1 VAEITSSIGNL
12 TPEIA
17 CEALR
22 VVSLSFPPDKS
33 AVRRMAR
40 VVGNLIGDC
49 VATVVVALR
58 ERELNLQLAAR
69 VLDGDDVVGAR
80 PA

>member
-1 VAEITSSIGNL
+1 
-12 TPEIA
+12 
-17 CEALR
+17 
-22 VVSLSFPPDKS
+22 
-33 AVRRMAR
+33 MAR

-49 VATVVVALR
+49 VATVVVALW